1 MVLTN
6 LWIIIKLNA
15 MNNELDA
22 EMMQKQCMWAHD
34 ENANENKK

>member
-1 MVLTN
+1 
-6 LWIIIKLNA
+6 